1 MTRYLCI
8 SLCLIFLCSCGSK
21 TKVILLPDT
30 DGKTGTVV
38 VRNQGSS
45 TTLNE
50 PYTYTDV
57 SNNTSMAAAAP
68 IAQNTVKDVYQSLLN
83 SEPLKPVS
91 FILYFEHDSI
101 NLTKK
106 SMALIPQILQ
116 VAKDREPSEVSV
128 IGHTDSKGS
137 PEYNSKLSYQRAE
150 TMAKILKASD
160 VNLKN
165 IYIKSHGENDP
176 LVMTED
182 GMSEE
187 KNRRVE
193 IMIR

>member
-1 MTRYLCI
+1 
-8 SLCLIFLCSCGSK
+8 
-21 TKVILLPDT
+21 VILLPDT

-101 NLTKK
+101 NLTQD
-106 SMALIPQILQ
+106 SLNLIPQVLQ
-116 VAKDREPSEVSV
+116 LAKDREPSEISV
-128 IGHTDSKGS
+128 IGHTDARGS
-137 PEYNSKLSYQRAE
+137 SEYNSKLSYQRAE

>member
-101 NLTKK
+101 NLTQD
-106 SMALIPQILQ
+106 SLNLIPQVLQ
-116 VAKDREPSEVSV
+116 LAKDREPSEISV
-128 IGHTDSKGS
+128 IGHTDARGS
-137 PEYNSKLSYQRAE
+137 SEYNSKLSYQRAE

>member
-57 SNNTSMAAAAP
+57 SNTTSMAAAAP

-101 NLTKK
+101 NLTQD
-106 SMALIPQILQ
+106 SLNLIPQVLQ
-116 VAKDREPSEVSV
+116 LAKDREPSEISV
-128 IGHTDSKGS
+128 IGHTDARGS
-137 PEYNSKLSYQRAE
+137 SEYNSKLSYQRAE

>member
-101 NLTKK
+101 NLTQD
-106 SMALIPQILQ
+106 SLNLIPQVLQ
-116 VAKDREPSEVSV
+116 LAKDREPSEISV
-128 IGHTDSKGS
+128 IGHTDAKSS
-137 PEYNSKLSYQRAE
+137 SEYNSKLSYQRAE

>member
-1 MTRYLCI
+1 
-8 SLCLIFLCSCGSK
+8 
-21 TKVILLPDT
+21 VILLPDE
-30 DGKTGTVV
+30 DGKTGTVIV
-38 VRNQGSS
+38 KNQGAS
-45 TTLNE
+45 TTLNK

-57 SNNTSMAAAAP
+57 SNTTSMAAAAP
-68 IAQNTVKDVYQSLLN
+68 IAQNKVNNLYQSLLN

-101 NLTKK
+101 NLTKD
-106 SMALIPQILQ
+106 SMNLIPQVLQ
-116 VAKDREPSEVSV
+116 VAKDREPSEISV

-137 PEYNSKLSYQRAE
+137 SAYNNKLSLQRAE
-150 TMAKILKASD
+150 TMAKLLKASD
-160 VNLKN
+160 ANLKN

-182 GMSEE
+182 GVSEE